1 MRISSIFC
9 SSLKNPNYS
18 IGIECY
24 ECEFSHKNLQNVFDI
39 HGPGGVPK
47 CAFDNIYGFSK
58 NKWLL
63 EAQNISSNNR
73 CRSCVKANVYL
84 KGNIIFPQY
93 VPPFQAIQSHNFA
106 EYRAPLI
113 LRGCHENMDKYDL
126 DEFEVK
132 EYECDE
138 FLCNGSSDGLGNVG
152 LFSLFFLPLTIMF
165 IF

>member
-1 MRISSIFC
+1 M
-9 SSLKNPNYS
+9 
-18 IGIECY
+18 
-24 ECEFSHKNLQNVFDI
+24 
-39 HGPGGVPK
+39 
-47 CAFDNIYGFSK
+47 
-58 NKWLL
+58 
-63 EAQNISSNNR
+63 
-73 CRSCVKANVYL
+73 YL